1 MIKKGKTAFSRVTGD
16 MNQDKYDLRSKVFLA
31 MSVIWFFAPEI
42 AAATSLE
49 NQITAVNSA
58 VSNVKIGGVSGAT
71 ILVLIGAIVKGSLKL
86 AGIAVA
92 IGIIGAF
99 YLQWIDGGMRLG

>member
-1 MIKKGKTAFSRVTGD
+1 MITKSKPAFLHVSGD
-16 MNQDKYDLRSKVFLA
+16 MNPRKYDLRGKVFLA
-31 MSVIWFFAPEI
+31 ISVIWFFAPEI

-49 NQITAVNSA
+49 GQITAVNGA
-58 VSNVKIGGVSGAT
+58 VSNLKIGGVSGAT
-71 ILVLIGAIVKGSLKL
+71 VLVLIGAIVKGSLKL